1 MRGRITAASAMAAAK
16 RAIDAKDGFGAAS
29 VSELSRAIKLARH
42 THPPWRNAVCVWL
55 ATSGRT
61 KIGDRKG
68 ALDAAML
75 IWIDVE
81 TSTARTEPDSGIKA

>member
-1 MRGRITAASAMAAAK
+1 MPG
-16 RAIDAKDGFGAAS
+16 
-29 VSELSRAIKLARH
+29 
-42 THPPWRNAVCVWL
+42 VWL

-81 TSTARTEPDSGIKA
+81 TSTARTEPDSGIQA